1 MLLETA
7 SAPLLK
13 GSASGLHRPI
23 SREKHGSTKHRMT
36 YCIGV
41 YDPES
46 HESVA
51 TLNIYVLTGKG
62 RPRRQ
67 MIAYWLHPDLK
78 EKAFCDL
85 REFCERKGIL
95 LLFQRYPK

>member
-1 MLLETA
+1 
-7 SAPLLK
+7 
-13 GSASGLHRPI
+13 
-23 SREKHGSTKHRMT
+23 MT

-85 REFCERKGIL
+85 REFCERKGIR